1 MNYFL
6 DTNICVALLRNQN
19 QKLTQKF
26 LSQDQKLIKISAIVA
41 AELLYGADKSSNKE
55 KNLKQ
60 VEEFLAKDSGYNG
73 DAMVIVGHTP
83 IQKLFIENNSVM
95 FDAGYIGKFLI
106 ANTQKKNIKIQ
117 PYKVPNRN
125 ILMMDTGSY
134 MEDGKISCVDI
145 LSGEFWQS

>member
-26 LSQDQKLIKISAIVA
+26 LSQDQKLIKISAVVA

-60 VEEFLAKDSGYNG
+60 VEEFLANFEIISFGFEAAYIYGEIK
-73 DAMVIVGHTP
+73 A
-83 IQKLFIENNSVM
+83 KLELTGNI
-95 FDAGYIGKFLI
+95 IGPNDLLI
-106 ANTQKKNIKIQ
+106 AASVLAENGILVTNNTREFSRIEG
-117 PYKVPNRN
+117 
-125 ILMMDTGSY
+125 LSL
-134 MEDGKISCVDI
+134 EDW
-145 LSGEFWQS
+145 LN